1 MAYYLQAL
9 IGGILLLALV
19 IPMSNN
25 YREIKVKNIFYAIL
39 VMVLFG
45 FLLLSDY
52 VTGFFRV
59 ISDGVAKL
67 SSATADGTSFL
78 FGSLFEAHPYAFAL
92 NVLPL
97 IIVMSCISA
106 LLYNKALMHDITMM
120 RGKTLSAKAYG

>member
-1 MAYYLQAL
+1 MGYYLQAL

-52 VTGFFRV
+52 VTGFFV
-59 ISDGVAKL
+59 
-67 SSATADGTSFL
+67 
-78 FGSLFEAHPYAFAL
+78 
-92 NVLPL
+92 
-97 IIVMSCISA
+97 
-106 LLYNKALMHDITMM
+106 
-120 RGKTLSAKAYG
+120 LSAME

>member
-9 IGGILLLALV
+9 LGGILLLALV

-25 YREIKVKNIFYAIL
+25 YKEIKVKNIFYAIL

-52 VTGFFRV
+52 VTDFFRV

-78 FGSLFEAHPYAFAL
+78 FGTLFEAHPYAL
-92 NVLPL
+92 SL
-97 IIVMSCISA
+97 IHI
-106 LLYNKALMHDITMM
+106 
-120 RGKTLSAKAYG
+120 

>member
-52 VTGFFRV
+52 VTGFFALSAMGLRNCLQPQQMV
-59 ISDGVAKL
+59 QVFFLVHYLKLTHMPLHSMFYL
-67 SSATADGTSFL
+67 SS
-78 FGSLFEAHPYAFAL
+78 
-92 NVLPL
+92 
-97 IIVMSCISA
+97 
-106 LLYNKALMHDITMM
+106 LLCHV
-120 RGKTLSAKAYG
+120 